1 MTKDI
6 NVQLGEIA
14 AFRIMESADRQ
25 ERGEVH
31 VLISEEFFELKS
43 DEVKIE
49 DFVKSLDKDAV
60 IEAAVL
66 EFRTTFTELI
76 NKSIENFLDED

>member
-1 MTKDI
+1 MIKDI
-6 NVQLGEIA
+6 NAQLGEIA

-25 ERGEVH
+25 ESGEVH

-43 DEVKIE
+43 DEVEIE

-60 IEAAVL
+60 IDAAVL
-66 EFRTTFTELI
+66 EFRATFTELI
-76 NKSIENFLDED
+76 TRSIENILDED